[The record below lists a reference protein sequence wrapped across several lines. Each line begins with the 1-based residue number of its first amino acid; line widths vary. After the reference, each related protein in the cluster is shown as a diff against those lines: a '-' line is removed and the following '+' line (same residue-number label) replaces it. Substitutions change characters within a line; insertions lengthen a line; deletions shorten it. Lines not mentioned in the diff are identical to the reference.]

1 MAYLPYLRTR
11 LGLFGA
17 PVFFRAAQR
26 ALIRSESFFRPA
38 AVSSP
43 LRRGFCSEV
52 AAAAAELLFCF
63 TQRARWAAAI
73 RARAA
78 ADIVRLAIDV
88 SGADGGVLRNNAAR
102 RLSSCSIC
110 RRIAT
115 ASSRDW
121 RDRFIMRG
129 NIAHYNPDG
138 KQKFVC
144 TCGSGA

>member
-1 MAYLPYLRTR
+1 MAYLPYLRTL

-26 ALIRSESFFRPA
+26 AFIRSESFFRPA

-52 AAAAAELLFCF
+52 AAAAAELPFCF

-78 ADIVRLAIDV
+78 ADIVRLAVDV
-88 SGADGGVLRNNAAR
+88 SDDDDGAVRNSARR
-102 RLSSCSIC
+102 RLSSCSI
-110 RRIAT
+110 
-115 ASSRDW
+115 
-121 RDRFIMRG
+121 
-129 NIAHYNPDG
+129 
-138 KQKFVC
+138 
-144 TCGSGA
+144 